1 MRSQGIEGLTR
12 TKIGKPHRWFANFRV
27 MEAVAPLA
35 VNHPYLGLQAI
46 IFEDY
51 GEVGT
56 DTVAG
61 ITNALPEGRIK
72 DLFRQPLRPSHPS
85 WMDAQY
91 TITMAD
97 SRVTHWEQHLA
108 PYRDRVQRVLEIG
121 CYEGQSVR
129 MLTVT
134 CVDPWTQKG
143 LGKIGR
149 ARVIERRF
157 DANLV
162 ASSRQARPQV
172 QGDFQ

>member
-1 MRSQGIEGLTR
+1 
-12 TKIGKPHRWFANFRV
+12 
-27 MEAVAPLA
+27 
-35 VNHPYLGLQAI
+35 
-46 IFEDY
+46 
-51 GEVGT
+51 
-56 DTVAG
+56 
-61 ITNALPEGRIK
+61 
-72 DLFRQPLRPSHPS
+72 
-85 WMDAQY
+85 
-91 TITMAD
+91 
-97 SRVTHWEQHLA
+97 
-108 PYRDRVQRVLEIG
+108 
-121 CYEGQSVR
+121 

>member
-85 WMDAQY
+85 WIDAQY

-129 MLTVT
+129 AHGHLRGSM
-134 CVDPWTQKG
+134 DAE
-143 LGKIGR
+143 R
-149 ARVIERRF
+149 AGQDRTSACHRAALRCQPGRVISASAF
-157 DANLV
+157 
-162 ASSRQARPQV
+162 ASSR
-172 QGDFQ
+172 

>member
-85 WMDAQY
+85 WIEAQY

-143 LGKIGR
+143 LGKI
-149 ARVIERRF
+149 
-157 DANLV
+157 
-162 ASSRQARPQV
+162 
-172 QGDFQ
+172 